1 MGFQSGID
9 VKTPG
14 APFAVSALGET
25 LSEVER
31 RKAELIARGVFGVLS
46 VENKLRLEQQP
57 WQPPLLRTRRR
68 S

>member
-14 APFAVSALGET
+14 APFAVSALEEAPSD
-25 LSEVER
+25 LER

-46 VENKLRLEQQP
+46 VGNKFRLEQEP
-57 WQPPLLRTRRR
+57 
-68 S
+68 

>member
-1 MGFQSGID
+1 MGVQNGFG

-14 APFAVSALGET
+14 AAFAVSSLEEA

-46 VENKLRLEQQP
+46 VENKLRLEQEP
-57 WQPPLLRTRRR
+57 
-68 S
+68 